1 MKRRKVSNLLGL
13 AVLSSLMERPM
24 HPYEVASVLRARG
37 KEADMEI
44 KIGSLYTVV
53 GNLARHG
60 FIEVAE
66 SGREGALPERTVYRI
81 TDAGREELLDWVREL
96 ISTPQAEPRRFKAG
110 LSVFAVVGPDQAA
123 ALLRERLAALEQ
135 GTEALR
141 AAAAE
146 HAAFVPR
153 LFLVEDEYEIA
164 MREAEQA
171 WVRAL
176 LEELTSGSFPGLA
189 EWRAWETTG
198 QAPAAT
204 PGPKDRGAPPAN

>member
-13 AVLSSLMERPM
+13 AVLSTLLERPM
-24 HPYEVASVLRARG
+24 HPYEVATVLRSRE
-37 KEADMEI
+37 KEADMDI

-53 GNLARHG
+53 NNLARHG
-60 FIEVAE
+60 FIEAAA

-81 TDAGREELLDWVREL
+81 TGAGRDELVDWVREL
-96 ISTPQAEPRRFKAG
+96 ISTPEPEPRRFKAG
-110 LSVFAVVGPDQAA
+110 LSVFAVLGPDQAVD
-123 ALLRERLAALEQ
+123 LLRERLTALER

-141 AAAAE
+141 AALAE
-146 HAAFVPR
+146 HSAFVPR

-176 LEELTSGSFPGLA
+176 LQELTSGSFPGLA
-189 EWRAWETTG
+189 EWRAWETG
-198 QAPAAT
+198 
-204 PGPKDRGAPPAN
+204 